1 MRVVCVCVC
10 ECVCMCVCVCVRA
23 CESVH
28 ARVPEFLYINVM
40 LVGAHNC
47 AFRHDYT
54 LTHMLV

>member
-1 MRVVCVCVC
+1 
-10 ECVCMCVCVCVRA
+10 MCVCVCVRA